1 MNNIKLQDR
10 QFTYNTEARSR
21 NYCCRGKAISITYF
35 YVRASVQPYF
45 TDHTKRMRRII
56 LFLMNSEISKK
67 KKLKFHQNPSSW
79 SRVVLYGRTD
89 RYDKAKS
96 RFSQTCAR
104 G

>member
-21 NYCCRGKAISITYF
+21 NHCCSGKAISITYF
-35 YVRASVQPYF
+35 CVRASVQPYF
-45 TDHTKRMRRII
+45 TDHTKRMRSII
-56 LFLMNSEISKK
+56 LFLMNSKISKK
-67 KKLKFHQNPSSW
+67 KTQMSNFIKILQLEPS
-79 SRVVLYGRTD
+79 YAIRTD

-96 RFSQTCAR
+96 RFSQTCER